1 MVVMEENVQ
10 VRLKNDPSVAGIVT
24 GKKREKS
31 AGRFS
36 YEVNVIGKGKR
47 YFPLDQLEIIEIETS
62 ISDDIANGKF
72 SNPEAL
78 RTILIHIQLTGRL
91 ADMVYS
97 MESTNTDFH
106 AYQFKPVLKLINSTS
121 QSLLIADEVGLGK
134 TIEAGLIWTELK
146 ARFDSKNLIV
156 MCPFALTKKWKDEL
170 LNKFDVK
177 SIICKADELLEFLNN
192 KNLQQRGA
200 AYICG
205 MQSIRPDKGWD
216 EDDTDTDTK
225 RKKQKALALKLQ
237 ELESEN
243 PIFDLLIVDEAHHLR
258 NEITQL
264 NAMGKLLRNVSEH
277 CIFLSAT
284 PIHLK
289 NNDLLS
295 QLSLLD
301 PGYFSLSNRTQAR
314 RRFEALIDA
323 NRPIIKARDIISSG
337 QDNISEA
344 KSYIEEAL
352 ENNLLQNNITLKNC
366 LNEISNCGKNPN
378 VEVRTNL
385 ASKLDTANLLS
396 NIITRTR
403 RRDVQEL
410 RIIRRVNPVTVEM
423 TETEREFY
431 DKVTRLVS
439 DYADKKNINQRFLLA
454 SPQRMM
460 SSCMYGALHHW
471 RKSYTIE
478 LEDVEDNLQNELEAE
493 KPLIKFL
500 SDFTSEFSLEALYK
514 NDTKFQALIEKL
526 KSEDVS
532 KDKVILFSSFKPS
545 LKYLEKR
552 LIDEGFLV
560 FMIHGESK
568 NRDAVLSEFES
579 IKHAAILLSS
589 EVGSEGLDLQFCRI
603 LINYDLPWNPM
614 RVEQR
619 IGRVDRFGQASDFVE
634 ILNFIHNDTI
644 DQRIWDRLYDRLKL
658 CEEALGGFEDILGEE
673 IRKLEREILND
684 LTPEEQVERIKQ
696 TEQAISTKKKEHENL
711 EKDASGL
718 MAHGDYILNQVTNAH
733 KFNRWLTQ
741 EDIENYLIG
750 FFKEFYPK
758 SKLSKDIDEGETYSI
773 TIDNKLKYDLTE
785 FCKTL
790 RVGIYTNLQFSD
802 KNRVY
807 IGKPKN
813 IKNKKYEVINQQHPI
828 IRFAIHTISLK
839 RKTKLRIAVA
849 SEIYKDEIDID
860 FKKGRYC
867 LVVQQWSIFGT
878 VQMEKL
884 SYLGQNLIN
893 GNLTTNDES
902 EQLVKTVIM
911 KGKKTNIIDYDNDNY
926 SEVSENLF
934 KRLSTKYENYV
945 SDYRDE
951 IKDKANFQIASLN
964 EHKTYQTS
972 MILNTIEKLRS
983 KKVYEESEKKKTQL
997 DSLIKAQKGRI
1008 NKLDSKIAEKLMK
1021 INDLSSFTEE
1031 YADITAII
1039 LDIK

>member
-1 MVVMEENVQ
+1 
-10 VRLKNDPSVAGIVT
+10 
-24 GKKREKS
+24 
-31 AGRFS
+31 
-36 YEVNVIGKGKR
+36 
-47 YFPLDQLEIIEIETS
+47 
-62 ISDDIANGKF
+62 
-72 SNPEAL
+72 
-78 RTILIHIQLTGRL
+78 
-91 ADMVYS
+91 MVYS

-156 MCPFALTKKWKDEL
+156 MCPYALTKKWKDEL

-177 SIICKADELLEFLNN
+177 SIICKAEELLDFLNN

-205 MQSIRPDKGWD
+205 MQSIRPDKGWEEEEN
-216 EDDTDTDTK
+216 EDDTK

-237 ELESEN
+237 ELENEN
-243 PIFDLLIVDEAHHLR
+243 PVFDLLIVDEAHHLR
-258 NEITQL
+258 NETTQL
-264 NAMGKLLRNVSEH
+264 NAMGKLLRNVSDH
-277 CIFLSAT
+277 CVFLSAT
-284 PIHLK
+284 PIHLR

-301 PGYFSLSNRTQAR
+301 PGYFSLSNRAQAR
-314 RRFEALIDA
+314 KTFEALIDA
-323 NRPIIKARDIISSG
+323 NRPIIEAREIISSG
-337 QDNISEA
+337 QNNISEA

-352 ENNLLQNNITLKNC
+352 QNNLLQNNITLKNC
-366 LNEISNCGKNPN
+366 LNEISNCGENPN
-378 VEVRTNL
+378 VEIRTNL
-385 ASKLDTANLLS
+385 AGKLDTANLLS

-410 RIIRRVNPVTVEM
+410 RIIRRVNPITVEM
-423 TETEREFY
+423 TEAEREFY
-431 DKVTRLVS
+431 DKVTKLVS

-460 SSCMYGALHHW
+460 SSCMYGALQHW
-471 RKSYTIE
+471 RKSFTIE
-478 LEDVEDNLQNELEAE
+478 LEDAEDNIQNDLEPE
-493 KPLIKFL
+493 RPLIKYL
-500 SDFTSEFSLEALYK
+500 SDLTSEFSLEELYEG
-514 NDTKFQALIEKL
+514 DTKFKALIEKL
-526 KSEDVS
+526 KSKDVS
-532 KDKVILFSSFKPS
+532 NEKVILFSSFKPS
-545 LKYLEKR
+545 LRYLEKR
-552 LIDEGFLV
+552 LVDEGFLV
-560 FMIHGESK
+560 FMIHGDSE
-568 NRDAVLSEFES
+568 NRNTVLNEFEGVKS
-579 IKHAAILLSS
+579 PAVLLSS

-619 IGRVDRFGQASDFVE
+619 IGRVDRFGQASDFVV
-634 ILNFIHNDTI
+634 ILNFIHDDTI

-684 LTPEEQVERIKQ
+684 LTPQEQEERIKQ

-741 EDIENYLIG
+741 GDIENYLIG
-750 FFKEFYPK
+750 FFKEFYPR
-758 SKLSKDIDEGETYSI
+758 SKLSKEIEEDETYSL
-773 TIDNKLKYDLTE
+773 TIDNQLKYDLTE

-790 RVGIYTNLQFSD
+790 RAGIFSNLQFSD
-802 KNRVY
+802 KNKVY

-813 IKNKKYEVINQQHPI
+813 IRNKKYEVINQQHPI
-828 IRFAIHTISLK
+828 IRFAINTITLK

-849 SEIYKDEIDID
+849 SEIYKDDVDID
-860 FKKGRYC
+860 FKRGKYC

-884 SYLGQNLIN
+884 SYLGQNLST
-893 GNLTTNDES
+893 GKLTSNDEA
-902 EQLVKTVIM
+902 EQLVKTVLM
-911 KGKKTNIIDYDNDNY
+911 KGDKSNAIDYDNEKY

-934 KRLSTKYENYV
+934 KLLSTKYESYV

-951 IKDKANFQIASLN
+951 IKDKANFQIASLD
-964 EHKTYQTS
+964 EHKLSQTG
-972 MILNTIEKLRS
+972 IIINAIEKLRS
-983 KKVYEESEKKKTQL
+983 KQTHEQSEKKRTQL

-1008 NKLDSKIAEKLMK
+1008 NKLNSKIEEKLIR

>member
-1 MVVMEENVQ
+1 MTTLQENVQ
-10 VRLKNDPSVAGIVT
+10 VRLKNDPSIAGITT
-24 GKKREKS
+24 GDKREKS
-31 AGRFS
+31 GGRFF

-47 YFPLDQLEIIEIETS
+47 YFPLDQLEVIEIEAS
-62 ISDDIANGKF
+62 ISNDVANGKY
-72 SNPEAL
+72 SSPEAL

-146 ARFDSKNLIV
+146 ARFDAKNLV
-156 MCPFALTKKWKDEL
+156 VLCPYALTKKWKDEL

-177 SIICKADELLEFLNN
+177 SIICKADELLDFLNN
-192 KNLQQRGA
+192 KNLQQRGS

-205 MQSIRPDKGWD
+205 MQSIRPDKGWED
-216 EDDTDTDTK
+216 EDEENTK

-258 NEITQL
+258 NETTQL
-264 NAMGKLLRNVSEH
+264 NAIGKLIRNVSDH
-277 CIFLSAT
+277 CVFLSAT
-284 PIHLK
+284 PIHLR

-301 PGYFSLSNRTQAR
+301 PGYFSLSNRTQAL
-314 RRFEALIDA
+314 RRFKALIDA
-323 NRPIIKARDIISSG
+323 NRPIIEAREIISSG
-337 QDNISEA
+337 KNNISEA
-344 KSYIEEAL
+344 KSFIQEAL
-352 ENNLLQNNITLKNC
+352 NNNLLKNNITLKNC
-366 LNEISNCGKNPN
+366 LNEVSSCGENPS
-378 VEVRTNL
+378 VETRTNL
-385 ASKLDTANLLS
+385 SSKLDTANLLS

-410 RIIRRVNPVTVEM
+410 RIIRRVNPIVVDM
-423 TETEREFY
+423 TDHEREFY
-431 DKVTRLVS
+431 DKVTKLVS
-439 DYADKKNINQRFLLA
+439 NYADTKNINQRFLLA

-460 SSCMYGALHHW
+460 SSCMYGALKHW
-471 RKSYTIE
+471 RKSFTLE
-478 LEDVEDNLQNELEAE
+478 LEDVENEIQDNSETER
-493 KPLIKFL
+493 PLIKYL
-500 SDFTSEFSLEALYK
+500 SDLTTEFSLDLLYK
-514 NDTKFQALIEKL
+514 NDTKFASLI
-526 KSEDVS
+526 DTI
-532 KDKVILFSSFKPS
+532 KDKNILNEKVILFSSFKPS
-545 LKYLEKR
+545 LKYIEER
-552 LIDEGFLV
+552 LKKEGFNV
-560 FMIHGESK
+560 FMIHGDSE
-568 NRDAVLSEFES
+568 NRNVVLNEFENV
-579 IKHAAILLSS
+579 IAPAILLSS
-589 EVGSEGLDLQFCRI
+589 EVGSEGLDLQFCRN

-619 IGRVDRFGQASDFVE
+619 IGRVDRFGQSSEFVRVF
-634 ILNFIHNDTI
+634 NFIHNDTI

-673 IRKLEREILND
+673 IRKLEREILNN
-684 LTPEEQVERIKQ
+684 LTPEEQEQRIKQ

-718 MAHGDYILNQVTNAH
+718 IAHGDYILNQVTNAH

-750 FFKEFYPK
+750 FFKEFYPR
-758 SKLSKDIDEGETYSI
+758 SKLSKDIEHEDLYTI
-773 TIDNKLKYDLTE
+773 TIDNQLKYDLTE

-790 RVGIYTNLQFSD
+790 RVGIYSNLQYSD
-802 KNRVY
+802 KNKVY
-807 IGKPKN
+807 IGKSKSIRNKN
-813 IKNKKYEVINQQHPI
+813 YEIINQQHPI
-828 IRFAIHTISLK
+828 IRFAINTISHK

-849 SEIYKDEIDID
+849 SEIPQSEINKE
-860 FKKGRYC
+860 FQKGKYC
-867 LVVQQWSIFGT
+867 LVVQQWSISGT

-884 SYLGQNLIN
+884 SYLGKNLN
-893 GNLTTNDES
+893 TNQLITSEDA
-902 EQLVKTVIM
+902 EQLVKVVVV
-911 KGKKTNIIDYDNDNY
+911 KGKKTNVLDYENEEY
-926 SEVSENLF
+926 SDVCEELF
-934 KRLSTKYENYV
+934 KNLSSKFENYV

-964 EHKTYQTS
+964 EHKSYQTS
-972 MILNTIEKLRS
+972 MILNAIDKLKSRQE
-983 KKVYEESEKKKTQL
+983 YEQNHKRKTQL
-997 DSLIKAQKGRI
+997 DSLIKAQQGRI
-1008 NKLDSKIAEKLMK
+1008 NKLNSKIEEKLFK